1 MTKNP
6 SKFDVSTQIRT
17 AIFTQYPFTY
27 NFWYYM
33 NFDEGQKEP
42 ADIIYTS
49 GFILYCF
56 ILKLLDF
63 DRFVTIYDRS
73 LIFFLIFFM

>member
-42 ADIIYTS
+42 ADIIHTS
-49 GFILYCF
+49 GFIA
-56 ILKLLDF
+56 
-63 DRFVTIYDRS
+63 
-73 LIFFLIFFM
+73 